1 MDGVGESVSQAS
13 VSVGFAA
20 YLSQRRNEPRSVALL
35 VSGILGVLIGVAAL
49 LVPGVTALVLLYFI
63 AAWAVV
69 HGVFEIVAA
78 IQLRK
83 VIAGEFWLILGGVL
97 SVAFGVLMFVF
108 PAAGALAVLLWIG
121 VFAIVFGIVLLAF
134 AFRLRGWGR
143 DQRRVQHDL
152 DRRDASLAVLHRDV
166 EVFANEDPLLAQVDI
181 GHFEDGHGIEGVRGA
196 LLAHRP
202 FIVAPAGPCWP

>member
-1 MDGVGESVSQAS
+1 MVEGLARNWWVVALRGVIAILFGVLTILNPAISLAALILLFGAYALVDGVFGII
-13 VSVGFAA
+13 AA
-20 YLSQRRNEPRSVALL
+20 ITGRRNEPRWAALL

-49 LVPGVTALVLLYFI
+49 LVPNVTALALLYFI

-83 VIAGEFWLILGGVL
+83 VIAGELWLILAGVL
-97 SVAFGVLMFVF
+97 SVAFGVAMFLF
-108 PAAGALAVLLWIG
+108 PAAGALAVVLWVG

-143 DQRRVQHDL
+143 EHL
-152 DRRDASLAVLHRDV
+152 
-166 EVFANEDPLLAQVDI
+166 
-181 GHFEDGHGIEGVRGA
+181 RGT
-196 LLAHRP
+196 
-202 FIVAPAGPCWP
+202 PAAA